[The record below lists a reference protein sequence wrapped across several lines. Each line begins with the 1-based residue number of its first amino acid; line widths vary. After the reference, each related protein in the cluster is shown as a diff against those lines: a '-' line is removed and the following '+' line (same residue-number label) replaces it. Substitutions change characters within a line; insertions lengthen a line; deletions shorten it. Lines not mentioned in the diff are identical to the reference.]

1 MKKPLKERI
10 GFACLVAVTLA
21 SLGLNV
27 WQAREELRDRAII
40 WLNPD
45 QPVIRIETD
54 PATKR
59 VVEMMV
65 ELRTHVDDGLREN
78 DNKSKALREYVD
90 NFIDKRSQD
99 IRYDLDQTRDQVKAI
114 DARSSALGTAFKS
127 VVGEHIRRE
136 QLPKE
141 FSTIY

>member
-1 MKKPLKERI
+1 MKRSIKERI
-10 GFACLVAVTLA
+10 GFACLIAVTLA

-27 WQAREELRDRAII
+27 WQAREELRDRAIV

-59 VVEMMV
+59 VFAAQHALRGDVDR
-65 ELRTHVDDGLREN
+65 ELRDVRNEV
-78 DNKSKALREYVD
+78 KALREYVD

-114 DARSSALGTAFKS
+114 DARSSALGTAFKT

>member
-10 GFACLVAVTLA
+10 GFACLIAVTLA

-59 VVEMMV
+59 VFEAMA